1 MEWKRIM
8 ACALLGGTVLA
19 ASGQTRVIAH
29 RGYWNGVAGAQ
40 NSLASLRE
48 AARAGVYGS
57 EFDVQLTKDSV
68 AVVNHDD
75 DIQGRVIAETTYP
88 QLQQLRLKNG
98 EVLPT
103 LDAYLAAGK
112 EQPGVQLILEIK
124 PHKTAQEEN
133 TLVRLVVDRVK
144 ALGMER
150 QVEYISFSLNV
161 CRQLVA
167 QTPSSSISYLRSDK
181 APKELY
187 DLGINGIDYHYKV
200 LEEQPEWIAE
210 AHRWGMTVNAW
221 TVNDDGHIR
230 QLAEGQV
237 DFITTDRPVD
247 ALSLLG
253 GTPARRA
260 ANVTSAQ

>member
-1 MEWKRIM
+1 MV
-8 ACALLGGTVLA
+8 CALLGGMVLA
-19 ASGQTRVIAH
+19 GYGQTRVIAH
-29 RGYWNGVAGAQ
+29 RGYWDGAAGAQ

-75 DIQGRVIAETTYP
+75 DIAGQVISETVYP
-88 QLQQLRLKNG
+88 QLQELRLKNG

-124 PHKTAQEEN
+124 PHKTELEEN
-133 TLVRLVVDRVK
+133 TLVRIIVDRVK

-161 CRQLVA
+161 CRQLA
-167 QTPSSSISYLRSDK
+167 ARTPSSSISYLRSDI
-181 APKELY
+181 APKELKEM
-187 DLGINGIDYHYKV
+187 GINGIDYHYKA
-200 LEEQPEWIAE
+200 LLQKPEWIAE
-210 AHRWGMTVNAW
+210 AHRLGMTVNAW
-221 TVNDDGHIR
+221 TVNEQETIR
-230 QLAEGQV
+230 QLKEQQV
-237 DFITTDRPVD
+237 DFVTTDRPVE
-247 ALSLLG
+247 ASEW
-253 GTPARRA
+253 
-260 ANVTSAQ
+260 VK

>member
-1 MEWKRIM
+1 MKWRKMIV
-8 ACALLGGTVLA
+8 CALLGGTVLA
-19 ASGQTRVIAH
+19 GYGQTRVIAH
-29 RGYWNGVAGAQ
+29 RGYWKDAAGAQ

-75 DIQGRVIAETTYP
+75 NIAGQVISETAYP
-88 QLQQLRLKNG
+88 QLQELRLKNG

-124 PHKTAQEEN
+124 PHKTEQEEN
-133 TLVRLVVDRVK
+133 TLVRIIVDRVK

-161 CRQLVA
+161 CRQLA
-167 QTPSSSISYLRSDK
+167 ARTPSSSISYLRSDI
-181 APKELY
+181 APKELKEM
-187 DLGINGIDYHYKV
+187 GINGIDYHYKA
-200 LEEQPEWIAE
+200 LLQKPEWIAE
-210 AHRWGMTVNAW
+210 AHRLGMTVNAW
-221 TVNDDGHIR
+221 TVNEQETIR
-230 QLAEGQV
+230 QLKEQQV
-237 DFITTDRPVD
+237 DFVTTDRPVE
-247 ALSLLG
+247 ASEW
-253 GTPARRA
+253 
-260 ANVTSAQ
+260 VK